1 MEVFRIA
8 SGNYSKTLTA
18 SGKKARWNRDN
29 QFTLYTGQHRS
40 LSSLELVVHQRISS
54 VLKYEVMVIHLADRK
69 NLYTKIDLKDLPK
82 NWKETLAYPTLQD
95 IGSDWYENHKSL
107 ILQVPSVIIPQEY
120 NYIINTTHAD
130 YKKENIRLLKT
141 KNSFGTTDSL
151 PLNY

>member
-8 SGNYSKTLTA
+8 SAKYSKTLTA

-29 QFTLYTGQHRS
+29 QFTLYAGQYRS

-82 NWKETLAYPTLQD
+82 NWKETAAYSILQD
-95 IGSDWYENHKSL
+95 TGSNWYENHKSL

-120 NYIINTTHAD
+120 NYIINTMHPD
-130 YKKENIRLLKT
+130 YKKENIRLLKNEEFFWDKRLT
-141 KNSFGTTDSL
+141 LS
-151 PLNY
+151 